1 MECAAAELL
10 AGTQDSLFNDSLE
23 ERHIH
28 EKSTKSAQ
36 SDSFLEKSPGDKKE
50 QSLDDSLDLDAT
62 QLPFDEELTAFSRV
76 PDAGSS
82 NEPSGVTQPTSHS
95 NTVGFQLAENVQA
108 SLTKV
113 EETNTTAVDEHHQ
126 QVPQNQT
133 QDDDDTCV
141 NATTGDNTCGLSP
154 VSTDSATSK
163 SSTASKS
170 AKVVPSFGRRKSTK
184 NESSTTNTRALNTE
198 VKLSTEEQV
207 PVVLDET
214 TKDDGVKVGV
224 DLDQSKETEN
234 PEEDQCV
241 PESDRKSEMHKPKF
255 TTSSASKKKHASKS
269 TTGSASVCDD
279 QTETQEV
286 ENKTGNAKPRKSA
299 LSESGKKTKVI
310 AQEKKKKERE
320 EKKKE
325 MERKKLER
333 EQKKRE
339 TDEKKAEKERLKKER
354 QLELERKKAE
364 REQKKIEQQ
373 LKKTEKMN
381 KTEGRKNSKKTIKQ
395 SGKENESSNN
405 EATTSESESVPSNI
419 KTSENGDTSPP
430 APMDTNSTTPETEQ
444 QIYESVTM
452 ESTEGQCDTTT
463 GRKKSSENTLMCGP
477 TPPEENAAIPDD
489 TSALQSDNLPKSKN
503 AESVNTRLDDSSCE
517 GVRTSEVSN
526 CVVEGQSAALPV
538 ENAAVKECDAKLKN
552 RELELE
558 ENGLEERSIDDDA
571 ESINIKNTE
580 ECDENLKNPEQ
591 ALEEAGVEEKSVN
604 DFSEPDHVSKGREK
618 QKEVAAQGSS
628 VKGDKIKI
636 VFGRSGNKTKVT
648 QDAAKSSVSGKSGK
662 NSSTATTKPKHVG
675 LSSTSD
681 VKKLLKKGSNTSTKI
696 SSKNQKSKP
705 KKRTRLRE
713 DDSKAKRSRPSN
725 YTGPVWVQC
734 ERPSCKKWR
743 RLRDCRD
750 PLSLPDSW
758 TCSMNTGT

>member
-36 SDSFLEKSPGDKKE
+36 SDPFLEKSPGDKKE
-50 QSLDDSLDLDAT
+50 QSLNDSLDLDAT
-62 QLPFDEELTAFSRV
+62 QLPFDEELTAFSHV
-76 PDAGSS
+76 PDAGSIK
-82 NEPSGVTQPTSHS
+82 EASGVTKPTSHS

-108 SLTKV
+108 SLTNV
-113 EETNTTAVDEHHQ
+113 EKANTTAVDEHHQ

-133 QDDDDTCV
+133 QVDDDTCV
-141 NATTGDNTCGLSP
+141 NASTTCGLSP

-163 SSTASKS
+163 SSTAS
-170 AKVVPSFGRRKSTK
+170 KVVPSFGRRKSTK
-184 NESSTTNTRALNTE
+184 NESSTTNTRALNAE
-198 VKLSTEEQV
+198 VKLSTEKQV
-207 PVVLDET
+207 PVVLDEKST
-214 TKDDGVKVGV
+214 NKDEAMKVGV

-241 PESDRKSEMHKPKF
+241 PESDGKSEKLQLQKPKF
-255 TTSSASKKKHASKS
+255 ATSSASKKKHASKS
-269 TTGSASVCDD
+269 TTGSASGDD

-286 ENKTGNAKPRKSA
+286 ENTTGNTKPKKSA

-419 KTSENGDTSPP
+419 KISETGDTSPP
-430 APMDTNSTTPETEQ
+430 APMNTDSTTPETEQ
-444 QIYESVTM
+444 QVSESVTM
-452 ESTEGQCDTTT
+452 ESTEDQCDTTT
-463 GRKKSSENTLMCGP
+463 GRKKSGENTLMCGP
-477 TPPEENAAIPDD
+477 TPPEENAALPDN
-489 TSALQSDNLPKSKN
+489 TSALQSGNLPNSKT
-503 AESVNTRLDDSSCE
+503 AESVNTRLDDSPCE
-517 GVRTSEVSN
+517 GVIASEVSMS
-526 CVVEGQSAALPV
+526 VVEGQSAALPV
-538 ENAAVKECDAKLKN
+538 ENAAVEECDARLKN
-552 RELELE
+552 RELHAELK
-558 ENGLEERSIDDDA
+558 ENGVEKKLVDDDA
-571 ESINIKNTE
+571 ESINIKDTE

-636 VFGRSGNKTKVT
+636 VFGQSGNKTKVT

-662 NSSTATTKPKHVG
+662 NSSTATTKTKHVG
-675 LSSTSD
+675 LSSISD

-734 ERPSCKKWR
+734 ERASCKKWR
-743 RLRDCRD
+743 QLRNCRD